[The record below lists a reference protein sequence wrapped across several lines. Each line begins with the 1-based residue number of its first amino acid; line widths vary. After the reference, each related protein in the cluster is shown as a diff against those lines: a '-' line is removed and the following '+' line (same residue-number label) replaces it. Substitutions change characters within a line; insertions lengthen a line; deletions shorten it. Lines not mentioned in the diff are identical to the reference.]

1 MRYLEPTWST
11 TDSYQKVRHD
21 TLNFESCSG
30 EPHSSDDVTLGPLA
44 QILQFPTRVAEWITV
59 RINRKEI
66 QMTNKDGTSMKFTT
80 PGPSSRSDTDGQR
93 VETFTPTGPVW
104 ARINTQSGDV
114 VVRASEVNEIKV
126 TLSAGSSKN
135 AYLLE
140 HADVTFDKAN
150 NVLSIHTLPRGIS
163 FSSRGLRV
171 GPKKSWFDFGNSDL
185 DVLVEVPK
193 ETSLE
198 VATVSGDTSL
208 HGPLGSVKV
217 KSVSGDVLARDSSET
232 LDVQTASGDVDS
244 GHVVSLLKCK
254 SASGDV
260 VCSSAAANT
269 EIYSA
274 SGDVAICADQPGK
287 IVVRNVSGD
296 VSVRVARGLAVDVS
310 GDTVSGDMGS
320 NIDLDAK
327 GDGAND
333 DEVIVIKIS
342 TVSGDVR
349 IDKAS

>member
-1 MRYLEPTWST
+1 MRYLEPRKSGF
-11 TDSYQKVRHD
+11 DSYQSGRHD
-21 TLNFESCSG
+21 TLNFESCGG
-30 EPHSSDDVTLGPLA
+30 ETHSSDDVASRPLA
-44 QILQFPTRVAEWITV
+44 QILQFPIRVAEWITV
-59 RINRKEI
+59 RINRKEN
-66 QMTNKDGTSMKFTT
+66 QMTNEHETSTT
-80 PGPSSRSDTDGQR
+80 STSGGSSPRSSTDGQR
-93 VETFTPTGPVW
+93 VESFTPTGPVW
-104 ARINTQSGDV
+104 ASINTQSGDV
-114 VVRASEVNEIKV
+114 VVRASDVNELKV
-126 TLSAGSSKN
+126 TLSVRSSKN

-140 HADVTFDKAN
+140 HADVTFDTAS

-171 GPKKSWFDFGNSDL
+171 GPKKSWFDFGNSDV

-208 HGPLGSVKV
+208 HGSLGSVKV
-217 KSVSGDVLARDSSET
+217 KSMSGDVSARDSSKT
-232 LDVQTASGDVDS
+232 LDVQTASGDVNS

-260 VCSSAAANT
+260 VCSSAAVTT

-274 SGDVAICADQPGK
+274 SGDVELVADQPGK

-342 TVSGDVR
+342 TVSGDIR

>member
-1 MRYLEPTWST
+1 MRYLGPSLST
-11 TDSYQKVRHD
+11 ADSYRSDRHD
-21 TLNFESCSG
+21 TLNFESCGG
-30 EPHSSDDVTLGPLA
+30 EHHSSDDDALNPLA
-44 QILQFPTRVAEWITV
+44 QIAQFPTRVAEWITV
-59 RINRKEI
+59 RINRKEN
-66 QMTNKDGTSMKFTT
+66 QMTNEHETSMKFTDA
-80 PGPSSRSDTDGQR
+80 GSSLRSDTENQR
-93 VETFTPTGPVW
+93 VETFTPNGLVW
-104 ARINTQSGDV
+104 AKINTQSGDV

-126 TLSAGSSKN
+126 TLHAGSSKN

-140 HADVTFDKAN
+140 HADVTFDTTN
-150 NVLSIHTLPRGIS
+150 NVLNIHTLPRGMT

-171 GPKKSWFDFGNSDL
+171 GPKRSWFDFGSSDV

-193 ETSLE
+193 ETSLD

-208 HGPLGSVKV
+208 HGSLGTVKV
-217 KSVSGDVLARDSSET
+217 KSISGDVVARDSSET
-232 LDVQTASGDVDS
+232 LDVQTASGDVNS
-244 GHVVSLLKCK
+244 GHVITLLRCK

-260 VCSSAAANT
+260 VCSSAAAKT

-274 SGDVAICADQPGK
+274 SGDVTLSADQPGK
-287 IVVRNVSGD
+287 IVVKNVSGD
-296 VSVRVARGLAVDVS
+296 VSVRVARGLAVDIS

-333 DEVIVIKIS
+333 DEVIVIKVA
-342 TVSGDVR
+342 TVSGDIR